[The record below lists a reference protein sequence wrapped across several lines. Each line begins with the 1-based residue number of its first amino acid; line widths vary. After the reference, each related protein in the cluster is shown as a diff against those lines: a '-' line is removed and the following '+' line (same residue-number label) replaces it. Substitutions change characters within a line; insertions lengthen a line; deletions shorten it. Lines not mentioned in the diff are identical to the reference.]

1 MYVCMYNCNISN
13 IFDLPFKFSMNR
25 RKFGGKKTE
34 KLSASVNLE
43 ELILKC

>member
-1 MYVCMYNCNISN
+1 MYNCNISN
-13 IFDLPFKFSMNR
+13 IFDLLFKFSMNR
-25 RKFGGKKTE
+25 RKFGKKKTE